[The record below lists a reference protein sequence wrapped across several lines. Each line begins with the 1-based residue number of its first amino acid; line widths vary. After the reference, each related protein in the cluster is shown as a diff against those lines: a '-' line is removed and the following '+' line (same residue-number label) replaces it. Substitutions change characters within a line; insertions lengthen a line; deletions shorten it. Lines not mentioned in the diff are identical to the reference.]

1 LDKDAMAKSLLV
13 LLALVLLAAASTAQR
28 QHGGG
33 AATATAAPLDDD
45 DGVGDDLQRRQE
57 AMEEAV
63 KVFSGYN
70 PDTSDPRALKRA
82 VATVNDAL
90 APLRPIFKAIS
101 RMPEGT
107 AKEEARAASHELLAR
122 HLGELLPGG
131 SVKVTGEL

>member
-33 AATATAAPLDDD
+33 AATATAGPLDDD
-45 DGVGDDLQRRQE
+45 DDVGDDLQRRQE

-82 VATVNDAL
+82 AL

-107 AKEEARAASHELLAR
+107 AKEEARAASHDLLAR

-131 SVKVTGEL
+131 SVKVSGEL